1 MEDEEVQVHHELADV
16 QRPVEESSARRDEQC
31 SVPGE
36 ASPPKPPRASK
47 ASKRTAKPLPL
58 PSPSA
63 EKEAE
68 APEAVGSTEEE
79 HDSMLCD
86 EELAAVACHEPPAS
100 TALGKGQ
107 DLEEEMSSHTTPEA
121 IPVREAASNHSRGA
135 GSRAATKASASRKRP
150 IYQPEENSLE
160 SAGSSSTSSL
170 SADTTP
176 DAVADQGGA
185 LSGKH
190 ARENNNTLAAG
201 ESSAVRRPSADEPTG
216 SLLASASS
224 AARKRRVIH
233 ESDEGEAVG
242 DSSAVR
248 RSSGDEPEERS
259 LTPNGSFSASSSSA
273 TRKKSV
279 AWNGEGEGDAE
290 GPEGSSAASSTIS
303 QRRHSKAPAAT
314 PPDPW
319 SAELTRANLP
329 LAPQAAPSVAAVVQS
344 AVLNRQALRAGAP
357 QAPPPP
363 PYVRPSL
370 PPTLAGRAVGIGRG
384 GRGANGGRGVGR
396 GEGGKGGSNTPGV
409 IVLINDANRL
419 VGFHIT
425 PARGENGHIRRGVQ
439 NASVRGSTCGEWI
452 ETGIPI
458 LMREDVSL
466 TTLAAQLFLDEVLRK
481 ATHTYAELTS
491 NGRLQAAMNELQAL
505 GRVPVTLFMF
515 NDASHVV
522 DESYGHVNQGVLVIT
537 GAKAESF
544 TWAIANLLRA
554 VVTKLAGRY
563 QKKLY
568 ISRGL
573 GTGAGHDALLRTYS
587 GPHEFWHA
595 PLYEGY
601 GHTFKTLSDYLRS
614 TLEALGASITE
625 VDGRDTE
632 VAEIPDL
639 EMETAPGM
647 ANEGTEGELGPYGA
661 LPPLPSSEP

>member
-1 MEDEEVQVHHELADV
+1 
-16 QRPVEESSARRDEQC
+16 
-31 SVPGE
+31 
-36 ASPPKPPRASK
+36 
-47 ASKRTAKPLPL
+47 
-58 PSPSA
+58 
-63 EKEAE
+63 
-68 APEAVGSTEEE
+68 
-79 HDSMLCD
+79 MLCD
-86 EELAAVACHEPPAS
+86 EELAAVASEPPAL
-100 TALGKGQ
+100 TALGKEQ
-107 DLEEEMSSHTTPEA
+107 DLEEEMSSHPTPEA
-121 IPVREAASNHSRGA
+121 ISIREAASVASNHSRGA

-150 IYQPEENSLE
+150 IDQPEEESLE
-160 SAGSSSTSSL
+160 SAVSSSTSSL

-190 ARENNNTLAAG
+190 ARENNNTLAAE

-233 ESDEGEAVG
+233 ESDEDEAVG
-242 DSSAVR
+242 DSSAGR

-259 LTPNGSFSASSSSA
+259 LMPSGSSSASSSSA

-279 AWNGEGEGDAE
+279 AWSGEGEGNAE
-290 GPEGSSAASSTIS
+290 GQASSVIS
-303 QRRHSKAPAAT
+303 QRRRSKAPAAPLPAAP

-319 SAELTRANLP
+319 AENLMAANLAP
-329 LAPQAAPSVAAVVQS
+329 APQGALSIATVQQS
-344 AVLNRQALRAGAP
+344 AVLARQPSTIRAGVP
-357 QAPPPP
+357 QQPPPE
-363 PYVRPSL
+363 PYVPPSL
-370 PPTLAGRAVGIGRG
+370 PPVLAGRGAGIGRG

-396 GEGGKGGSNTPGV
+396 GEGGKGGTQSPRVT
-409 IVLINDANRL
+409 ILINDANRL
-419 VGFHIT
+419 VGFHII
-425 PARGENGHIRRGVQ
+425 PARGENGQIRRGVQ
-439 NASVRGSTCGEWI
+439 NASVRGATCGDWI

-458 LMREDVSL
+458 LLREDVSL
-466 TTLAAQLFLDEVLRK
+466 TTSAARLFLDEVLRK

-491 NGRLQAAMNELQAL
+491 NGRLQAAMHELQPL
-505 GRVPVTLFMF
+505 GRAPVTLFWF

-522 DESYGHVNQGVLVIT
+522 DENYGHVNQGVLVIT
-537 GAKAESF
+537 GAKADSF

-554 VVTKLAGRY
+554 VVTKLAGKY

-573 GTGAGHDALLRTYS
+573 GTGAGNEALLRTYS

-639 EMETAPGM
+639 EMETAPEM